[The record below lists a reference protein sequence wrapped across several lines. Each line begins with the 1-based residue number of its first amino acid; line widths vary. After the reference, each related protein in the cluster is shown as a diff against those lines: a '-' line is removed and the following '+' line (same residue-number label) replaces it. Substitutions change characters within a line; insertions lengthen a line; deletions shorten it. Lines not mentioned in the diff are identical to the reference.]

1 MIDDEQLAQAAAELA
16 NAIYESTPTS
26 EVPTHQFSKRFEK
39 KMSRL
44 IQKANHPILYKFL
57 RAAACFLLVMTIG
70 FGSIMTVNAEA
81 REFIA
86 GWVREQYKS
95 FSRYFFPDEAEST
108 ESVKYQLG
116 WLPDGCEFVTSFEID
131 GGETYIYTDEQKTL
145 IQFTYTS
152 DTKATQV
159 FIDSDG
165 YAKGSVL
172 VNCCPGDIYISTNP
186 DKTSS
191 IVWKTTDKNVLFILS
206 GDFVAEELIK
216 IAESIKKS

>member
-26 EVPTHQFSKRFEK
+26 EVPAHQFSKRFEK

-70 FGSIMTVNAEA
+70 FGSTMTVNAEA

-95 FSRYFFPDEAEST
+95 FSRYFFSNDAEST

-131 GGETYIYTDEQKTL
+131 GGETYIYIDDQDMM
-145 IQFTYTS
+145 IQFTYVSGTN
-152 DTKATQV
+152 TLQAFVETE
-159 FIDSDG
+159 G
-165 YAKGSVL
+165 YRREIVL
-172 VNCCPGDIYISTNP
+172 VNGFVGEIYFSTRKE
-186 DKTSS
+186 KTNS
-191 IVWKTTDKNVLFILS
+191 IVWSHTGENVLYIVS
-206 GDFVAEELIK
+206 GSFTADELIK
-216 IAESIKKS
+216 IAESIINS

>member
-16 NAIYESTPTS
+16 NAIYKSTPTS
-26 EVPTHQFSKRFEK
+26 EVPAHQFSKRFEK

-86 GWVREQYKS
+86 GWVKEQYKS
-95 FSRYFFPDEAEST
+95 FTRYFFSNDAEST

-131 GGETYIYTDEQKTL
+131 GGETYIYTDEQETL
-145 IQFTYTS
+145 IHFTYTS
-152 DTKATQV
+152 ETNNTQAFV
-159 FIDSDG
+159 SSDG
-165 YAKGSVL
+165 YVNESVL
-172 VNCCPGDIYISTNP
+172 VSGYPGDLYLANNP
-186 DKTSS
+186 NDTSA
-191 IVWKTTDKNVLFILS
+191 IVWINTDKNVLYIVS
-206 GDFVAEELIK
+206 GDFNAEELIK

>member
-26 EVPTHQFSKRFEK
+26 EVPAHQFSKRFEK

-86 GWVREQYKS
+86 GWVKEQYKS
-95 FSRYFFPDEAEST
+95 FTRYFFSNEAEST

-131 GGETYIYTDEQKTL
+131 GGETYFYTDERETL
-145 IQFTYTS
+145 IHFTYTS
-152 DTKATQV
+152 DTKTTQV
-159 FIDSDG
+159 FVSSDG
-165 YAKGSVL
+165 YTIESVL
-172 VNCCPGDIYISTNP
+172 VNGCPSDIYIAKNAEETN
-186 DKTSS
+186 T
-191 IVWKTTDKNVLFILS
+191 IVWMNADKNVLFIIS
-206 GDFVAEELIK
+206 GDFTADELIK

>member
-26 EVPTHQFSKRFEK
+26 EVPAHQFSKRFEK

-57 RAAACFLLVMTIG
+57 HAVACFLLVMTIG

-86 GWVREQYKS
+86 GWVKEQYKS
-95 FSRYFFPDEAEST
+95 FTRYFFSNEAEST

-145 IQFTYTS
+145 IHFTYTS
-152 DTKATQV
+152 ETNNTQAFV
-159 FIDSDG
+159 SSDG
-165 YAKGSVL
+165 YVNESVL
-172 VNCCPGDIYISTNP
+172 VSGYPGDLYLANNPNDTST
-186 DKTSS
+186 
-191 IVWKTTDKNVLFILS
+191 IVWINTEKNVLYIVS
-206 GDFVAEELIK
+206 GDFNAEELIK